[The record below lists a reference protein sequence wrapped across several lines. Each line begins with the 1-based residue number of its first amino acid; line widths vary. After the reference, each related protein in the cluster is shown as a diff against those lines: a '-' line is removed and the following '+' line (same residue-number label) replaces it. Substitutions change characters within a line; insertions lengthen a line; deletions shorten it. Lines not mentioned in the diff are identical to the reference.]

1 MCLGMAEALEEI
13 SLKVNELLGPLA
25 DFNNLTVDSLLSFA
39 TDFGIQLCATIILFL
54 VVRFF
59 LWKPITNM
67 LEKRREAIDKELEDA
82 RIAKENAIQI
92 EANLQKEMENAKS
105 KVRELIEKAE
115 RDANLRRESII
126 NDAKEEARRRLDN
139 LEIELV
145 QEKKKME
152 KEIKQEIVDIAFATA
167 EKIVAKEI
175 DHDKYIDVVDEILKG
190 ANE

>member
-1 MCLGMAEALEEI
+1 MFLGMAEALEEI

-25 DFNNLTVDSLLSFA
+25 DFNNLAVYSLLSFA

>member
-1 MCLGMAEALEEI
+1 
-13 SLKVNELLGPLA
+13 
-25 DFNNLTVDSLLSFA
+25 
-39 TDFGIQLCATIILFL
+39 
-54 VVRFF
+54 
-59 LWKPITNM
+59 
-67 LEKRREAIDKELEDA
+67 
-82 RIAKENAIQI
+82 
-92 EANLQKEMENAKS
+92 MENAKS